1 MIKAVLFD
9 LDHTL
14 IETGRD
20 TLSTC
25 YFNALTGWFVTNNR
39 NNLAYRVISDAL
51 YGATFRAEENHYD
64 PTRRN
69 RDRISEHA
77 AMLLGMSARNF
88 EDAQLTFHAT
98 SMVEKLRG
106 TLSPSEGALSL
117 LSTLQAREIKVVL
130 ACNALI
136 PLDAMRQI
144 LALAGLPT
152 DYPYA
157 FIPNADEMHFGK
169 PNAAFIEEIL
179 ARTGIEPDEAL
190 LVGDHIENDIEPARA
205 CGVRTFQVGADGTLA
220 AFSSKISNG
229 WLAEIG
235 NQPATRYSIEQVIPR
250 LLGNTAALYGMV
262 DATPAAFWNQRPVAD
277 GWTPLEIICHLR
289 DAEQPV
295 QRANLE
301 RIARED
307 NPFLTQPNT
316 MYPGEVD
323 YSGEDPQQVS
333 AEFWAER
340 RQTIHFLENLPAD
353 AWSRPAR
360 HSIFGPTTL
369 LEMALFT
376 ARHDHLH
383 LNQLC
388 QTVGRC
394 KED

>member
-25 YFNALTGWFVTNNR
+25 YFNALTAWFLTNNR
-39 NNLAYRVISDAL
+39 NNLPYRVISDAL
-51 YGATFRAEENHYD
+51 YQATFQTEENHAD

-69 RDRISEHA
+69 RDRISEYA
-77 AMLLGMSARNF
+77 AVLLGMSARNF
-88 EDAQLTFHAT
+88 EDAQATFHAT
-98 SMVEKLRG
+98 SLADKLRG
-106 TLSPSEGALSL
+106 VFSPSPGAVSL
-117 LSTLQAREIKVVL
+117 LSNLQARDIKVVL

-144 LALAGLPT
+144 LELASLPK
-152 DYPYA
+152 DYPFA
-157 FIPNADEMHFGK
+157 FIPNADEMHFSK
-169 PNAAFIEEIL
+169 PNATFIEEIL

-190 LVGDHIENDIEPARA
+190 LVGDHLENDIGPAKD
-205 CGVRTFQVGADGTLA
+205 CGVRTFQVGVEGTLA
-220 AFSSKISNG
+220 DFSSKVSNG
-229 WLAEIG
+229 WLAKIG
-235 NQPATRYSIEQVIPR
+235 NQPATRYSIGQVIPR

-262 DATPAAFWNQRPVAD
+262 DATPTTFWNQRPVVD
-277 GWTPLEIICHLR
+277 SWTPLEIICHLR
-289 DAEQPV
+289 DAERPV

-301 RIARED
+301 LIVRED
-307 NPFLTQPNT
+307 NPFLSQPNT
-316 MYPGEVD
+316 LNPGQID
-323 YSGEDPQQVS
+323 YSGEDPREVAAQ
-333 AEFWAER
+333 FWAER
-340 RQTIHFLENLPAD
+340 RQTIHFLENLPAE

-369 LEMALFT
+369 LEMALFI
-376 ARHDHLH
+376 ARHDRLH

-394 KED
+394 KEE